1 MKAGL
6 VTSNG
11 EARRAIQQGGVRIGD
26 RKVTDVFEKLSKD
39 ALAKG
44 ETIIARGKKNFKKL
58 IVK

>member
-1 MKAGL
+1 M
-6 VTSNG
+6 
-11 EARRAIQQGGVRIGD
+11 RIGD